1 MILQHLELTNFR
13 NYEHIDIAFG
23 SHKNFLIGR
32 NAQGKTNILEAIYIL
47 CLSKSFRTSFDKE
60 GIRFSQDHYILK
72 GKFES
77 DGGNSNEV
85 GICYSLQRGKEII
98 INHKAKSK
106 ASDLIGNFPVVLSSP
121 DEDAITSGPP
131 IYRRKFIDILLCQLN
146 KNYLFNLLNY
156 NRILQQRNRLL
167 LNCKMLGDFNPSII
181 EPWNQNLIE
190 AGSRIIGYR
199 YHFCSHFSYKLN
211 QIYSEL
217 SGQEEELTFEYCP
230 NILIESDKEIDSIYI
245 QKLMEVRNQEV
256 SRGVSLVGPHRDDFE
271 IKINGKQIR
280 KYGSRGQHKT
290 VAISLAL
297 AQFQII
303 KEQLSETPIMLLDDL
318 YSEIDESRRTKILD
332 ILTTVKQVFITAT
345 LLPESSKIC
354 DNDRVFLIDNGNVK
368 LISN

>member
-13 NYEHIDIAFG
+13 NYEHIDIVFG

-32 NAQGKTNILEAIYIL
+32 NAQGKTNILEAIYKL
-47 CLSKSFRTSFDKE
+47 CLSKSFRTNFDKE
-60 GIRFSQDHYILK
+60 EIRFTQDHYILK
-72 GKFES
+72 GRFES

-85 GICYSLQRGKEII
+85 GIYYSLQRGKEII

-121 DEDAITSGPP
+121 DENAITSGPP

-156 NRILQQRNRLL
+156 NRILQQRNKLL
-167 LNCKMLGDFNPSII
+167 LDCKISKEFRPSII

-190 AGSRIIGYR
+190 TGSRIIAYR
-199 YHFCSHFSYKLN
+199 YHFCSQFSNRLN

-217 SGQEEELTFEYCP
+217 SGPEEELTFEYCP
-230 NILIESDKEIDSIYI
+230 NFLIAPKKEIESIFK
-245 QKLMEVRNQEV
+245 QKLMEVRNHEI
-256 SRGVSLVGPHRDDFE
+256 SRGVSIVGPHLDNFE
-271 IKINGKQIR
+271 IKINGKEIR

-297 AQFQII
+297 AQFEIL

-318 YSEIDESRRTKILD
+318 YSEIDEIRRAKILD
-332 ILTTVKQVFITAT
+332 ILSRVKQVFITAT

-354 DNDRVFLIDNGNVK
+354 DNDRVFIIADGNVK